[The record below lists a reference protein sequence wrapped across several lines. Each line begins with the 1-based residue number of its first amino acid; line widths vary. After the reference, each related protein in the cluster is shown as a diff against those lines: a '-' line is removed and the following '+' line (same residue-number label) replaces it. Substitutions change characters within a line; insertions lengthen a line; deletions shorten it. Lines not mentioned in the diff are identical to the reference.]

1 MKLIIVVLCV
11 VALAFAKDKYEDI
24 ENNFNIEELL
34 GNDRLLTA
42 YIKCLL
48 NKGPCTPEV
57 KKIKDKIP
65 EVLETKCD
73 KCTDKQKQIGKVLV
87 KQVQKTHPELWD
99 ELKKLYDPQGKYQK
113 EFQMFLTN

>member
-1 MKLIIVVLCV
+1 MKLILVVLCV

-57 KKIKDKIP
+57 KKIKGMLFFYLIYVHFVHKARKSIKHLRQAMWP
-65 EVLETKCD
+65 
-73 KCTDKQKQIGKVLV
+73 
-87 KQVQKTHPELWD
+87 
-99 ELKKLYDPQGKYQK
+99 
-113 EFQMFLTN
+113 

>member
-1 MKLIIVVLCV
+1 MKLILVVLCV

-57 KKIKDKIP
+57 KKIKGM
-65 EVLETKCD
+65 LFFLFNL
-73 KCTDKQKQIGKVLV
+73 CTFCSQS
-87 KQVQKTHPELWD
+87 
-99 ELKKLYDPQGKYQK
+99 KKKYQTF
-113 EFQMFLTN
+113 EAGYVAIG